1 MLKNVLI
8 PGNKSESDRKN
19 IMFLQ
24 NKEYIFEK
32 LIIHQLIAKEPTES
46 DPKKMLLTYH
56 YKERHHFFQSCFF
69 PERLNFCNF

>member
-24 NKEYIFEK
+24 NKEYIFENLEGSLLCYDFK
-32 LIIHQLIAKEPTES
+32 T
-46 DPKKMLLTYH
+46 MLS
-56 YKERHHFFQSCFF
+56 F
-69 PERLNFCNF
+69 